1 MKTANRSAPL
11 MTELMIVV
19 IFFLLVSTVL
29 LQVFAAARSRSTD
42 AQRITAAVSEA
53 QNVAERLYTAG
64 EAEQVLA
71 ELGFVHDGTDWSRD
85 DGTYRLTVHLDETGE
100 AAGVMREGTVRA
112 TDPEGNTLL
121 TLPCSRW
128 MGGAA

>member
-1 MKTANRSAPL
+1 MKTTSRSAPL

-19 IFFLLVSTVL
+19 MFFLLVSTVL
-29 LQVFAAARSRSTD
+29 LQVFAAARSRSAD
-42 AQRITAAVSEA
+42 AERITAAVAEA
-53 QNVAERLYTAG
+53 QNVAEMLYTAG
-64 EAEQVLA
+64 EAEQVLT
-71 ELGFVHDGTDWSRD
+71 ELGFVSDGTDWNRD

-100 AAGVMREGTVRA
+100 AAGVMREGAVYA

>member
-1 MKTANRSAPL
+1 MKTTSRSAPL

-19 IFFLLVSTVL
+19 MFFLLVSTVL
-29 LQVFAAARSRSTD
+29 LQVFAAARSRSAD
-42 AQRITAAVSEA
+42 AERITAAVAEA
-53 QNVAERLYTAG
+53 QNVAEMLYTAG
-64 EAEQVLA
+64 EAEQVLT
-71 ELGFVHDGTDWSRD
+71 ELGFVSDGTDWNRD

-100 AAGVMREGTVRA
+100 AAGVMREGAVYA

-128 MGGAA
+128 KGGAA

>member
-1 MKTANRSAPL
+1 MKTTSRSAPL

-19 IFFLLVSTVL
+19 MFFLLVSTVL
-29 LQVFAAARSRSTD
+29 LQVFAAARSRSAD
-42 AQRITAAVSEA
+42 AERITAAVAEA

-64 EAEQVLA
+64 EAEQVLT
-71 ELGFVHDGTDWSRD
+71 ELGFVSDGTDWNRD

-100 AAGVMREGTVRA
+100 AAGVMREGAVYA

-128 MGGAA
+128 KGGAA